1 MLFLTG
7 IAFCM
12 YLLISGNG
20 AKKREDLYL
29 CILTPINCSYKM
41 KRINLSYLAVN
52 SVQREIFLLQR
63 VAALET
69 ISRHL
74 QPVIQ
79 TTLIRSQIVS

>member
-1 MLFLTG
+1 MLFLTV

-29 CILTPINCSYKM
+29 CTLTPINCSYKM
-41 KRINLSYLAVN
+41 KWINLSYLAVN
-52 SVQREIFLLQR
+52 SVQREIFLLQG
-63 VAALET
+63 VDALET

-74 QPVIQ
+74 QSVNQI
-79 TTLIRSQIVS
+79 TLIRSQIVS